1 MKLTRTKRLWIIL
14 LILVMWALGLYFT
27 NVSAEKKSSHKH
39 DDTKTIT
46 KSETATTGDNGTV
59 TKQTITNDDTEEEE
73 EVERSYYDTIE
84 DAVKGSNFA
93 IDEEEKEEGASY
105 TNKKVIKEKVLF
117 LESETDALLFFIGNL
132 LEGKDDDDALVV
144 YKFKVKQEGNK
155 KKYSTPT
162 DATQVT
168 AGSEK
173 WDYEHDGSKQEIQTS
188 LNLNNAY
195 QSFNLYSETTQ
206 LQWGMSYDK
215 NAPNLTI
222 NGEQPTKVIPIELD
236 GDDCYFWY
244 YEDLKY
250 DSSKKAKISFKK
262 TK

>member
-1 MKLTRTKRLWIIL
+1 MKMTRTKRLWIIL

-46 KSETATTGDNGTV
+46 KSETTTTGDNGTV
-59 TKQTITNDDTEEEE
+59 TKQTITNDDTEEE
-73 EVERSYYDTIE
+73 VSY
-84 DAVKGSNFA
+84 N
-93 IDEEEKEEGASY
+93 
-105 TNKKVIKEKVLF
+105 NKKVIKEKVLF
-117 LESETDALLFFIGNL
+117 LESETDALLFFIGNQ
-132 LEGKDDDDALVV
+132 LEGKDYSDALVV

-155 KKYSTPT
+155 TKYSTPT
-162 DATQVT
+162 NATQIA
-168 AGSEK
+168 AGNEK
-173 WDYEHDGSKQEIQTS
+173 DIYEDEGSKFEIEIS

-195 QSFNLYSETTQ
+195 QSFNLYPETTQ

-222 NGEQPTKVIPIELD
+222 NGEHPTKVIPIELD

-262 TK
+262 TDA

>member
-1 MKLTRTKRLWIIL
+1 MLGDYLVYQKLILRGANKMKMTRTKRLWIIL

-46 KSETATTGDNGTV
+46 KSETTTTGDNGTV
-59 TKQTITNDDTEEEE
+59 TKQTITNDDTEEE
-73 EVERSYYDTIE
+73 VSY
-84 DAVKGSNFA
+84 N
-93 IDEEEKEEGASY
+93 
-105 TNKKVIKEKVLF
+105 NKKVIKEKVLF
-117 LESETDALLFFIGNL
+117 LESETDALLFFIGNQ
-132 LEGKDDDDALVV
+132 LEGKDYSDALVV

-155 KKYSTPT
+155 TKYSTPT
-162 DATQVT
+162 NATQIA
-168 AGSEK
+168 AGNEK
-173 WDYEHDGSKQEIQTS
+173 DIYEDEGSKFEIEIS

-195 QSFNLYSETTQ
+195 QSFNLYPETTQ

-222 NGEQPTKVIPIELD
+222 NGEHPTKVIPIELD

-262 TK
+262 TDA

>member
-1 MKLTRTKRLWIIL
+1 MKMTRTKRLWIIL
-14 LILVMWALGLYFT
+14 LLMVLWLAMDQLLDD
-27 NVSAEKKSSHKH
+27 KKSSHKH
-39 DDTKTIT
+39 DATKTVT
-46 KSETATTGDNGTV
+46 KSQTTKTADNGTV

-73 EVERSYYDTIE
+73 EVELSYYDTIE

-93 IDEEEKEEGASY
+93 IDEEEGVSY

-117 LESETDALLFFIGNL
+117 LESETDALLFFIGNQ
-132 LEGKDDDDALVV
+132 LEGKDCSDALVV
-144 YKFKVKQEGNK
+144 YKFKVKQEGNQT
-155 KKYSTPT
+155 KYSTPT
-162 DATQVT
+162 NATQIA

-173 WDYEHDGSKQEIQTS
+173 ESYEYGGSKYEIQTC

-195 QSFNLYSETTQ
+195 QSFNLYPETTQ

-222 NGEQPTKVIPIELD
+222 NGEHPTKVIPIELD

-262 TK
+262 TDA

>member
-1 MKLTRTKRLWIIL
+1 MKMTRTKRLWLIL
-14 LILVMWALGLYFT
+14 LLMVLMYLFLYMLQDGKET
-27 NVSAEKKSSHKH
+27 GHKH
-39 DDTKTIT
+39 DTTKTIT
-46 KSETATTGDNGTV
+46 KSETTTTADNGTI
-59 TKQTITNDDTEEEE
+59 TKETITNDDSEEEE

-93 IDEEEKEEGASY
+93 MDEEEKEEGASY

-117 LESETDALLFFIGNL
+117 LESETDALLFFIGNFI
-132 LEGKDDDDALVV
+132 EDKDYTDALVV
-144 YKFKVKQEGNK
+144 YKFKVKQEGNQT
-155 KKYSTPT
+155 KYSTPT
-162 DATQVT
+162 NGMQIATS
-168 AGSEK
+168 AEK
-173 WDYEHDGSKQEIQTS
+173 DIYEYRGSKGEITS
-188 LNLNNAY
+188 CLNLYNAY
-195 QSFNLYSETTQ
+195 QNYNLYPETTQ
-206 LQWGMSYDK
+206 LQWGISRDK

-222 NGEQPTKVIPIELD
+222 NGEHPTKVIPIELD

>member
-1 MKLTRTKRLWIIL
+1 MKMTRTKRLWLML
-14 LILVMWALGLYFT
+14 LLLVLMYLFMYMLQ
-27 NVSAEKKSSHKH
+27 NDNESSHNH
-39 DDTKTIT
+39 DATKTIT
-46 KSETATTGDNGTV
+46 KSQTTTTGDNGTV

-73 EVERSYYDTIE
+73 EIERSYYDTIE

-93 IDEEEKEEGASY
+93 IDEEEGVSY

-117 LESETDALLFFIGNL
+117 LESETDALLFFIGNFI
-132 LEGKDDDDALVV
+132 EDKDYTDALVV
-144 YKFKVKQEGNK
+144 YKFKVKQEGNQT
-155 KKYSTPT
+155 KYSTPT
-162 DATQVT
+162 DATQI
-168 AGSEK
+168 AAESEK
-173 WDYEHDGSKQEIQTS
+173 TDYEHEGSKQEIQTS

-195 QSFNLYSETTQ
+195 QSFNLYPETTQ

-215 NAPNLTI
+215 KAPNLTI
-222 NGEQPTKVIPIELD
+222 NGEHPTKVIPIELD